1 MTAMCQGGRRRYR
14 IDQQTGV
21 VTRCVQASYPVW
33 HAWVTTYG
41 LCVSVCGVSQV
52 LEVWALLGHLLESNQ
67 GLADA
72 LRGFVR
78 QLAANL
84 KDAGDKVSHS

>member
-1 MTAMCQGGRRRYR
+1 MACLGLNIR
-14 IDQQTGV
+14 V
-21 VTRCVQASYPVW
+21 V
-33 HAWVTTYG
+33 
-41 LCVSVCGVSQV
+41 CVSVYGVSQV

-84 KDAGDKVSHS
+84 KDAGDKVSHSAILCQALLFLNGPCAALNLVSAFAAQ

>member
-1 MTAMCQGGRRRYR
+1 
-14 IDQQTGV
+14 
-21 VTRCVQASYPVW
+21 
-33 HAWVTTYG
+33 
-41 LCVSVCGVSQV
+41 